1 MQQKLLLSENFKINL
16 ASLTKDTHLVAWP
29 LSLYPLV
36 VICLIY
42 LTWGLA
48 WMGLGHQP
56 QANNYR
62 DDPDSIN
69 IFITLFRGFS
79 FNLLMVFYA
88 ILPLNIVVTLMAT
101 VQGFLQKAKS
111 TLLLF
116 ILPIVT
122 WYSAYFIC
130 VRDPM
135 KVIEWFWD

>member
-16 ASLTKDTHLVAWP
+16 ASLTKDSHLVIWFISLCP
-29 LSLYPLV
+29 LLALF
-36 VICLIY
+36 LIY

-48 WMGLGHQP
+48 WIGLGHQP

-62 DDPDSIN
+62 DNPDSIN
-69 IFITLFRGFS
+69 IFVYMFS
-79 FNLLMVFYA
+79 FWASLLLICWYVTSPISIVFILIAA
-88 ILPLNIVVTLMAT
+88 IH
-101 VQGFLQKAKS
+101 GFLKKAKG

-122 WYSAYFIC
+122 WSLAYFIF

-135 KVIEWFWD
+135 NVIDWFWD